1 MICDD
6 FNIDILKMDG
16 THPKAMKRIIQ
27 DNGMKQLVKE
37 TTRISQTMTQNGQ
50 RTSKT
55 MIDLVI
61 TNDYSIRANVM
72 TAYKITDH
80 STIDIKI

>member
-1 MICDD
+1 
-6 FNIDILKMDG
+6 MDG
-16 THPKAMKRIIQ
+16 TYPKAMKRIIQ
-27 DNGMKQLVKE
+27 DNRMKQLVNE
-37 TTRISQTMTQNGQ
+37 PTRISQTMTQNGK

-61 TNDYSIRANVM
+61 TNNYSMRANVM
-72 TAYKITDH
+72 TAGKITDH